1 MERKDVLERAK
12 ELGIELRHK
21 TEKTVD
27 IIKKIED
34 LTGEKI
40 ILNANTTA
48 PKEDKK
54 SDTIRAI
61 IHSNDK
67 DNDYVDAYVGVNG
80 DNATFPLGEE
90 IDFPKKFLPC
100 IQDAVTKEKIA
111 ILDAKGAVTGEYK
124 TRIRKNYILERI

>member
-1 MERKDVLERAK
+1 MERKDVLARAK

-34 LTGEKI
+34 LTGEKTI
-40 ILNANTTA
+40 IETKPA
-48 PKEDKK
+48 PKEDTE

-61 IHSNDK
+61 IHSNDR
-67 DNDYVDAYVGVNG
+67 DNDFVDAYVGING
-80 DNATFPLGEE
+80 ENATFPLGEE

-100 IQDAVTKEKIA
+100 IQDAVANEKIA

-124 TRIRKNYILERI
+124 ERVRKNYILERV